1 MAKKLLF
8 IGLELIEVIKSLI
21 GSDPIGK
28 VGLFTQ
34 HVTLAFMPN
43 ADVVAMYEALQGKL
57 VEIKICEY
65 ARSET
70 HEGYAVEL
78 PSWLPYAN
86 ASLPH
91 ITIAVANGANA
102 ANTPCLFGGNVV
114 VPDNNIAETLVREKR
129 DGVVYGRVVF
139 YYN

>member
-1 MAKKLLF
+1 MTNKPLF
-8 IGLELIEVIKSLI
+8 IGLELTEAIPASI

-43 ADVVAMYEALQGKL
+43 DDVVAMYEALQGKL

-78 PSWLPYAN
+78 PAWLPYAN

-91 ITIAVANGANA
+91 ITIGVANGANA

-114 VPDNNIAETLVREKR
+114 VPDSNIGQTLVREKR
-129 DGVVYGRVVF
+129 DGVVYGKVVF